1 MVAGV
6 THPSPRAL
14 LKEFLKVTILNPF
27 FAASSWLTRSEVRKF
42 TNDCPIFNWFWTLRR
57 KWTRIRRGLTFTPHS
72 HLQQSRD
79 YPSTLDIQHITIAKF
94 PHQLFS
100 ETTESVSRDWV
111 FCVKWHPKIFPS
123 FTGHV
128 EQNKCFPNEC
138 NSQQHTS
145 LTSPWTKQLVILA
158 LHHRCIFVCR
168 VCHLLNIHQLPNGW
182 TAPSNPWP
190 QTPRARAVETLEHQH
205 LQLPSQSHIMSTL
218 LISLIENL

>member
-1 MVAGV
+1 MDKNQAWSDVYAPQ
-6 THPSPRAL
+6 PSSTVESLSIYPWYSTYYHRQ
-14 LKEFLKVTILNPF
+14 IP
-27 FAASSWLTRSEVRKF
+27 
-42 TNDCPIFNWFWTLRR
+42 
-57 KWTRIRRGLTFTPHS
+57 
-72 HLQQSRD
+72 
-79 YPSTLDIQHITIAKF
+79 PSTFFRNNWICLQRLGILCQVTSQNHSIIYRA
-94 PHQLFS
+94 Q
-100 ETTESVSRDWV
+100 
-111 FCVKWHPKIFPS
+111 
-123 FTGHV
+123 V

-190 QTPRARAVETLEHQH
+190 QTPRARAVGTLEHQH
-205 LQLPSQSHIMSTL
+205 LQLPSQSHIMLTL